1 MSRLP
6 VAIALLAPMVGARA
20 GDCVEPGWNE
30 GAPARLASIAATN
43 DARTYFLRNAS
54 DAPGCPSAD
63 AACRLK
69 AYLVPGDEVVVWSHD
84 GEHACASFSGAKGR
98 VTTGFLPTAA
108 LVFADPAARDLAD
121 WLGTW
126 TRVEAEIRIEAAGED
141 RVVVSGDATWGAED
155 PERVE
160 RGGVHIGTI
169 DPTTVAIG
177 GESVVRFATGEEP
190 DDPEDEYRCRV
201 SLQLLGDRLLVSDNF
216 QCGGA
221 NVSFSGTYV
230 RSGH

>member
-6 VAIALLAPMVGARA
+6 VAIALLAPMVAARA

-30 GAPARLASIAATN
+30 GEPARLASIAATN

-84 GEHACASFSGAKGR
+84 GEYACASFNGAKGR

-108 LVFADPAARDLAD
+108 LVFADSAARDLAD

-201 SLQLLGDRLLVSDNF
+201 SMQLLGDRLLVSDNF

>member
-6 VAIALLAPMVGARA
+6 VAIALLAPMVAARA

-30 GAPARLASIAATN
+30 GEPARLASIAATN

-84 GEHACASFSGAKGR
+84 GEYACASFNGAKGR

-108 LVFADPAARDLAD
+108 LVFADSAARDLD
-121 WLGTW
+121 GWLGTW

>member
-6 VAIALLAPMVGARA
+6 VAIALLAPMVAARA

-30 GAPARLASIAATN
+30 GEPARLASIAATN

-108 LVFADPAARDLAD
+108 LVFAEPAARDLAD

-201 SLQLLGDRLLVSDNF
+201 SLQLLGDGVRDLLDPRLRKSM
-216 QCGGA
+216 
-221 NVSFSGTYV
+221 
-230 RSGH
+230 

>member
-6 VAIALLAPMVGARA
+6 VAIALLAPMVAARA

-30 GAPARLASIAATN
+30 GEPARLASIAATN

-108 LVFADPAARDLAD
+108 LVFADPAARDLAG